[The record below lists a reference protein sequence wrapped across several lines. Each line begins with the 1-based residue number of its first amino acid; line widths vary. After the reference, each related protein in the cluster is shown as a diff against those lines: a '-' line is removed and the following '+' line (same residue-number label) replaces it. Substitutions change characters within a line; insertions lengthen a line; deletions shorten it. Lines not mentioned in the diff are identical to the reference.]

1 MATAPA
7 RETSTEGRLPPHD
20 LDAEQSVLG
29 SILQEPAAIAKVIDY
44 LKPED
49 FYRENHAEI
58 YRACERL
65 LQDGEPID
73 NLTVTSALEKQGVLE
88 RVGGRAAL
96 LLMQETVPTAANIDY
111 YGRIVKEKSYKRQLI
126 KAGGR
131 TAQLGYD
138 TAISSDD
145 AVNEAQSLIYT
156 IAEDRIKRDFEQL
169 YDLLRPAWD
178 RVEKAIADGKGVIGI
193 PSGFDDLDRLTSG
206 FKGGEFVV
214 IAGRPGMGKTSILLN
229 LALHIAMNHKVPIA
243 MFSLEMS
250 KEQLVERLLCENAR
264 IDAQRMHRGLLS
276 EAEYDRLARS
286 LGPLS
291 EAPIFIDDSPT
302 LDELAVV
309 LKSRQIQLREKVGM
323 ILVDYL
329 QLMQGRSRSDDS
341 NRVQEVSAISRAL
354 KAVAREL
361 NIPVVAISQLSRAV
375 EQRQDKRPLLSDL
388 RESGAIEQDADM
400 VMFLYRADYYKE
412 DDRPGIAEVILAKN
426 RNGPTGKI
434 ELKFV
439 KDQTRFY
446 NLESRR
452 PEPAQ

>member
-1 MATAPA
+1 MATVSP
-7 RETSTEGRLPPHD
+7 RETRAEGRVPPHD

-29 SILQEPAAIAKVIDY
+29 SILQDPSAIAKVVDY
-44 LKPED
+44 LKADD

-65 LQDGEPID
+65 VQEGEPID
-73 NLTVTSALEKQGVLE
+73 NLTVAAALEKAGVLD
-88 RVGGRAAL
+88 RVGGRTAL
-96 LLMQETVPTAANIDY
+96 LLMEDAVPTAANVDF

-138 TAISSDD
+138 PAIAADD
-145 AVNEAQSLIYT
+145 ALNEAQSVIYK

-178 RVEKAIADGKGVIGI
+178 RVEKAMADGKGIIGV
-193 PSGFDDLDRLTSG
+193 PSGFTDLDRLTSG
-206 FKGGEFVV
+206 FKPGELVV
-214 IAGRPGMGKTSILLN
+214 VAGRPGMGKTSFLLN
-229 LALHIAMNHKVPIA
+229 VALHIAMDHKVPIA

-276 EAEYDRLARS
+276 EAEYDRLAQS

-302 LDELAVV
+302 LDELTVV
-309 LKSRQIQLREKVGM
+309 LKSRQIQLREKVGL

-329 QLMQGRSRSDDS
+329 QLMQGRSRGDES

-361 NIPVVAISQLSRAV
+361 NVPVLAISQLSRAV

-388 RESGAIEQDADM
+388 RESGAIEQDSDM
-400 VMFLYRADYYKE
+400 VMFLYRSDYYRE

-446 NLESRR
+446 NLEARR
-452 PEPAQ
+452 PEPV